1 MAVIREENSCEPG
14 IGDSAFSPLFPQSKN
29 QARWAIVAL
38 ASISI
43 CTLVATLTVVLAS
56 GVRPLLLQEDGI
68 IEMAS
73 VACLAAAV
81 LGAVVAFVNWG
92 PRLPFLVAGLIGF
105 AELMDEISF
114 GSRLFGLHPPALYGG
129 GELDGFHDLL
139 ILAYRL
145 LRDVNPTLAWIWIGL
160 LLAASLALIVFALSP
175 LRREID
181 EKRSWLADHL
191 LIFVHIGLIGLAQ
204 VIDIATESQVLSAM
218 EEMLEFNAGLTL
230 LFYVAQQAHRSPTKI
245 IPHRARRD

>member
-1 MAVIREENSCEPG
+1 MTVIREENSCEPG
-14 IGDSAFSPLFPQSKN
+14 IGASAFSPRSKN

-43 CTLVATLTVVLAS
+43 CMLVATLTVVLAS
-56 GVRPLLLQEDGI
+56 GVRPLLLREDGI

-81 LGAVVAFVNWG
+81 LGAVVAFVTWG
-92 PRLPFLVAGLIGF
+92 LRLPFLVAGLIGF

-114 GSRLFGLHPPALYGG
+114 GSRLFDLHPPALYGG

-145 LRDVNPTLAWIWIGL
+145 LRDVNPALAWIWIGL

-175 LRREID
+175 LRRGID
-181 EKRSWLADHL
+181 DKRSWLADHL
-191 LIFVHIGLIGLAQ
+191 LIFVHIGFIGLAQ

-245 IPHRARRD
+245 IPHRTRRD